1 MKRIFLV
8 AMLVLAAVVTLAAQS
23 TVITKPELRPFIG
36 ANLPAGE
43 QRDLFPDAA
52 MLGLQLAVEV
62 KPTFH
67 IVGTFAWTAT
77 QTSLDVGNDE
87 VDVFMYD
94 LGFEFN
100 TVKPLGGDWELKPFL
115 EFGAGARSYVYGGD
129 VPDRICSAGYLGGGT
144 EFQLVPWALRL
155 EARYNVFCYQAPY
168 AAQSE
173 TRYDLGLAFGM
184 AYHFR

>member
-1 MKRIFLV
+1 MVTL
-8 AMLVLAAVVTLAAQS
+8 LLAAAVSLGAQS
-23 TVITKPELRPFIG
+23 TITSKPEIRPFVG

-43 QRDLFPDAA
+43 HRDQFSAGPL
-52 MLGLQLAVEV
+52 LGLQLAIEV

-67 IVGTFAWTAT
+67 LVGSFGWTASE
-77 QTSLDVGNDE
+77 TSLDVGNNE

-100 TVKPLGGDWELKPFL
+100 TVKPLGGAWELKPFL
-115 EFGAGARSYVYGGD
+115 EFGAGARSYVYSGD
-129 VPDRICSAGYLGGGT
+129 VPDRICSAGYVGGGT

-155 EARYNVFCYQAPY
+155 EARYSVFCYQAPY
-168 AAQSE
+168 AAESE